1 MPLAAACVPSY
12 LGEVSG
18 VYVAISDAS
27 NDRERACEEVLG
39 DVPHDVPWFQG
50 GSGSR
55 HLEAQVLLE
64 VQAACMCE
72 NMQDCGAP
80 SWVLS
85 LCWTVQSEERGEGA
99 PVTLD
104 NVAEVV
110 HPEGSTACLQHCPV
124 VGKCGGA
131 IMK

>member
-1 MPLAAACVPSY
+1 
-12 LGEVSG
+12 
-18 VYVAISDAS
+18 VYGAISDAS

-99 PVTLD
+99 PARVGGTPTVKRGRVDAKKVDLRLLLIY
-104 NVAEVV
+104 
-110 HPEGSTACLQHCPV
+110 GSYGV
-124 VGKCGGA
+124 
-131 IMK
+131 